1 MFNKVPVNCEL
12 FKALIQFLMDLLL
25 FKFSHVDAENKLST
39 VAFKGNKRLA
49 DVLVDELVEVL
60 VVDVI
65 NAVIQRSND
74 VAMN

>member
-1 MFNKVPVNCEL
+1 
-12 FKALIQFLMDLLL
+12 MDLLL

-39 VAFKGNKRLA
+39 VAFKANKGLV
-49 DVLVDELVEVL
+49 DVLVDEL

>member
-1 MFNKVPVNCEL
+1 MPVNCEL

-39 VAFKGNKRLA
+39 VAFKANKGLP
-49 DVLVDELVEVL
+49 DVLVVELVVAFAIE
-60 VVDVI
+60 VI

-74 VAMN
+74 VENN